1 MKIIKN
7 TFILIISLPLLN
19 CVSTQTDNNFYKEPD
34 ESANTFIIKG
44 NIKWSTLPI
53 EIYAIT
59 AIDLK
64 QTKRSE
70 NIVAFGSH
78 NINISFKSGESYGG
92 YCNIKIDIYSKQKIR
107 VSGEL
112 DNNPLFNKPKNL
124 YVWIEDIDNSEKI
137 GGKQKCSLF
146 DSSSDNNYYTPMY
159 RGGGKW
165 Y

>member
-19 CVSTQTDNNFYKEPD
+19 CVSTQTDSNFYKEPE
-34 ESANTFIIKG
+34 ESANTFIING

-53 EIYAIT
+53 EIYSIT
-59 AIDLK
+59 AIDFK
-64 QTKRSE
+64 KTKRSE
-70 NIVAFGSH
+70 NIVDFGLH

-92 YCNIKIDIYSKQKIR
+92 YCNIKINIKSKRKIR

-112 DNNPLFNKPKNL
+112 DNSSIFNKPKNL
-124 YVWIEDIDNSEKI
+124 YVWIEDIDNNEKI
-137 GGKQKCSLF
+137 GEKQKCSF
-146 DSSSDNNYYTPMY
+146 FESSFDNNYYTPMY
-159 RGGGKW
+159 RGGGKF